1 MREQI
6 NRLAKGILEFEQAQL
21 VIPKEIRETI
31 SAGNTGTGELRICRE
46 DMRELKGVIYSTN
59 PRVMVT
65 DESFYGKECRVGYRI
80 ETQTATEPVTLTGEF
95 TLVTSCGEASVPYTF
110 ILMPDS
116 EMVEPIDTLEEFA
129 VLAESDT
136 LAALQMFNSPAF
148 IRMPFMQQLKL
159 RTLYDGLRFRGNQLV
174 AMEEFLTGCGAK
186 EEVHIR
192 ADETEKTYRG
202 INESIED
209 SIIIEKNTW
218 GTVRI
223 ELSAEGGFITLPVT
237 SLTEEDFVD
246 GQAKV
251 RFKVEREAMHR
262 GINRGAIRVKNI
274 RRSFVIPVVAD
285 CGRTAEKVLNHGY
298 MTEYGQFVRL
308 AVQYMVIEGGAS
320 TDESKEQELQLVL
333 RQLDSAL
340 SRLRGGKNSPDQLE
354 LYHAGVQ
361 LALGRKQQAGILLED
376 LHDRVCAARS
386 EELGNYCFYL
396 YLRAVMDDDQN
407 RYKQLVLLLN
417 KFYEESID
425 RDMLLWLLLRT
436 DKILQDNLSM
446 AMAKLRDR
454 FDDGSRNPFLLL
466 EGAKRL
472 AAAPEMLENMDDYFR
487 QLLWTCV
494 RYNVMNSALSQVSG
508 RAATM
513 SKHWSEPLFRILE
526 GFYEKYPTA
535 ECLEGICSL
544 LIKGEKKGARA
555 FYWYEKGVEED
566 VRLTRLYEYYLYALP
581 ENYDRKLPQIVLMYF
596 SYHHALNRRAQEA
609 LYANL
614 LTYCRDDEA
623 LMESYRE
630 QIESFALD
638 QLFQGVM
645 DDRLSEIYRYAIY
658 PEMVDEKNA
667 KVLPRLLLA
676 KKITCDNPEIT
687 QLVLCYEELE
697 DEQIVP
703 LSGGR
708 VYVPV
713 YTDNCLILQ
722 QDIYGNRYASLPC
735 VMTDFFHDEELL
747 EACMEKN
754 QESDMMSIRSCSRIM
769 SGADEGR
776 ITGEKLLSVLRR
788 DHLRPLYVQKLQ
800 SKVIAGCCEENE
812 NDNSLYLLSLN
823 PKLMSRAEQ
832 IAVTESFIRRENYR
846 DAYEWVHNW
855 GHEGIAPELLMILCK
870 NAIQENAFSPNK
882 RLLNLSVICMAD
894 GSYDP
899 SVLEYLCCYYNG
911 SSRQMQQFL
920 TLGQKDGRNIY
931 DLSERLLGQMLFSG
945 WSENLDEVFF
955 AYAGGNVA
963 DEILVRAYLVKKSF
977 LYFTEDVPV
986 TGEVFAYLENLIMSR
1001 EVSNGMPNV
1010 CLMALTKY
1018 YSTLDDLSGRQIE
1031 LCREMVNELYRQ
1043 GLMFA
1048 YYQNLARFIRL
1059 PGNLAG
1065 KLMIEYR
1072 GSKNSHV
1079 KLCMRI
1085 SSRSEEKIEEMIPH
1099 MYEGYFVKA
1108 ATVFVG
1114 ETVDYE
1120 IYDSEKGDAPAK
1132 TGRMTK
1138 SCLVNEDDGSRGSQ
1152 LNQILMEMSG
1162 DRETLRRKL
1171 ERYGAEDT
1179 LAKQLFTIR

>member
-1 MREQI
+1 
-6 NRLAKGILEFEQAQL
+6 
-21 VIPKEIRETI
+21 
-31 SAGNTGTGELRICRE
+31 
-46 DMRELKGVIYSTN
+46 
-59 PRVMVT
+59 
-65 DESFYGKECRVGYRI
+65 
-80 ETQTATEPVTLTGEF
+80 
-95 TLVTSCGEASVPYTF
+95 
-110 ILMPDS
+110 
-116 EMVEPIDTLEEFA
+116 
-129 VLAESDT
+129 
-136 LAALQMFNSPAF
+136 
-148 IRMPFMQQLKL
+148 
-159 RTLYDGLRFRGNQLV
+159 
-174 AMEEFLTGCGAK
+174 
-186 EEVHIR
+186 
-192 ADETEKTYRG
+192 
-202 INESIED
+202 
-209 SIIIEKNTW
+209 
-218 GTVRI
+218 
-223 ELSAEGGFITLPVT
+223 
-237 SLTEEDFVD
+237 
-246 GQAKV
+246 
-251 RFKVEREAMHR
+251 
-262 GINRGAIRVKNI
+262 
-274 RRSFVIPVVAD
+274 
-285 CGRTAEKVLNHGY
+285 
-298 MTEYGQFVRL
+298 
-308 AVQYMVIEGGAS
+308 
-320 TDESKEQELQLVL
+320 
-333 RQLDSAL
+333 
-340 SRLRGGKNSPDQLE
+340 
-354 LYHAGVQ
+354 
-361 LALGRKQQAGILLED
+361 
-376 LHDRVCAARS
+376 
-386 EELGNYCFYL
+386 
-396 YLRAVMDDDQN
+396 
-407 RYKQLVLLLN
+407 
-417 KFYEESID
+417 
-425 RDMLLWLLLRT
+425 
-436 DKILQDNLSM
+436 
-446 AMAKLRDR
+446 
-454 FDDGSRNPFLLL
+454 
-466 EGAKRL
+466 
-472 AAAPEMLENMDDYFR
+472 
-487 QLLWTCV
+487 
-494 RYNVMNSALSQVSG
+494 
-508 RAATM
+508 
-513 SKHWSEPLFRILE
+513 
-526 GFYEKYPTA
+526 
-535 ECLEGICSL
+535 
-544 LIKGEKKGARA
+544 
-555 FYWYEKGVEED
+555 
-566 VRLTRLYEYYLYALP
+566 
-581 ENYDRKLPQIVLMYF
+581 
-596 SYHHALNRRAQEA
+596 
-609 LYANL
+609 
-614 LTYCRDDEA
+614 
-623 LMESYRE
+623 
-630 QIESFALD
+630 
-638 QLFQGVM
+638 
-645 DDRLSEIYRYAIY
+645 
-658 PEMVDEKNA
+658 
-667 KVLPRLLLA
+667 
-676 KKITCDNPEIT
+676 
-687 QLVLCYEELE
+687 
-697 DEQIVP
+697 
-703 LSGGR
+703 
-708 VYVPV
+708 
-713 YTDNCLILQ
+713 
-722 QDIYGNRYASLPC
+722 
-735 VMTDFFHDEELL
+735 
-747 EACMEKN
+747 
-754 QESDMMSIRSCSRIM
+754 MMSIRSCSRIM

-1108 ATVFVG
+1108 ATAFVG

>member
-6 NRLAKGILEFEQAQL
+6 NRLAKGIMEYEQAQL
-21 VIPKEIRETI
+21 VIPKEISKTI
-31 SAGNTGTGELRICRE
+31 SGGVPYTGELRICRE
-46 DMRELKGVIYSTN
+46 DMRELKGVIYSTD
-59 PRVMVT
+59 PRVIVNE
-65 DESFYGKECRVGYRI
+65 ESFCGKDCRVGYRV
-80 ETQTATEPVTLTGEF
+80 EAATALEPVTLTGEF
-95 TLVTSCGEASVPYTF
+95 TLVTGCGEAAIPYTF
-110 ILMPDS
+110 VMMPDS
-116 EMVEPIDTLEEFA
+116 ETVEPMETLEEFA
-129 VLAESDT
+129 ALAEADP
-136 LAALQMFNSPAF
+136 LAALQAFNSPAF

-159 RTLYDGLRFRGNQLV
+159 RTLYDGLRFRGNQLI
-174 AMEEFLTGCGAK
+174 AMEEFLVGCGAK

-237 SLTEEDFVD
+237 LLTEEDFVD

-262 GINRGAIRVKNI
+262 GVNRGAIRIKNI
-274 RRSFVIPVVAD
+274 RRSFAIPVAAD
-285 CGRTAEKVLNHGY
+285 CARTAEKVLNHSY
-298 MTEYGQFVRL
+298 MTEYGRFVRL
-308 AVQYMVIEGGAS
+308 AVQYMALEGR
-320 TDESKEQELQLVL
+320 TDMVSDGEKKLQLIL
-333 RQLDSAL
+333 HQLDTAL
-340 SRLRGGKNSPDQLE
+340 TRLRGGKNSPDQLE
-354 LYHAGVQ
+354 LYHAAVQ
-361 LALGRKQQAGILLED
+361 LTLGRRQQAGILLED
-376 LHDRVCAARS
+376 LHDRVCEART

-396 YLRAVMDDDQN
+396 YLRAVIDDDQN
-407 RYKQLVLLLN
+407 RHKQLVLLLN
-417 KFYEESID
+417 KFYEESAD
-425 RDMLLWLLLRT
+425 KDMLLWLLLRT
-436 DKILQDNLSM
+436 DKVLKDNPSM

-454 FDDGSRNPFLLL
+454 FERGSRNPFLLV
-466 EGAKRL
+466 EGIKLL
-472 AAAPEMLENMDDYFR
+472 ADAPHMLENMDDYFR
-487 QLLWTCV
+487 QLLWTGV
-494 RYNVMNSALSQVSG
+494 RYGVMNTALSQVAG

-513 SKHWSEPLFRILE
+513 GKHWSESLFRILE
-526 GFYEKYPTA
+526 GFYAEYPCE

-544 LIKGEKKGARA
+544 LIKGEKKGERA

-581 ENYDRKLPQIVLMYF
+581 EDYDRKLPQIVLMYF

-614 LTYCRDDEA
+614 LTYCREDEA

-638 QLFQGVM
+638 QMFQGVM

-658 PEMVDEKNA
+658 PEMVDEKTA

-676 KKITCDNPEIT
+676 KRITCDNPEIA

-735 VMTDFFHDEELL
+735 VMTDFFEDEQLL

-754 QESDMMSIRSCSRIM
+754 QDSDMLSIRTCSRIM
-769 SGADEGR
+769 SGADDGR

-788 DHLRPLYVQKLQ
+788 DQLRPLYVQKLQ
-800 SKVIAGCCEENE
+800 SKVIAGCCEDDET
-812 NDNSLYLLSLN
+812 DSSLYLLSLN
-823 PKLMSRAEQ
+823 PKLMTRAEQ
-832 IAVTESFIRRENYR
+832 IAVTETFIRRGNYR
-846 DAYEWVHNW
+846 DAYHWVQSW
-855 GHEGIAPELLMILCK
+855 GHEGIASEWLMLLCQ
-870 NAIQENAFSPNK
+870 NTIQEKSFAPSK

-894 GSYDP
+894 GGFSP

-911 SSRQMQQFL
+911 SSKQMQHFL
-920 TLGQKDGRNIY
+920 KLGREHECNVY
-931 DLSERLLGQMLFSG
+931 DLPERLLGQMLFSG

-955 AYAGGNVA
+955 DYAEGNVA
-963 DEILVRAYLVKKSF
+963 DEVLVRAYLVTKSF
-977 LYFTEDVPV
+977 LYFTADVPV
-986 TGEVFAYLENLIMSR
+986 MADVFAYLEKLIGSR
-1001 EVSNGMPNV
+1001 EVHNGMPNV

-1018 YSTLDDLSGRQIE
+1018 YSTLDDLNGKQIE

-1059 PGNLAG
+1059 PGSLSG
-1065 KLMIEYR
+1065 KLIIEYR
-1072 GSKNSHV
+1072 GSKQSSV

-1085 SSRSEEKIEEMIPH
+1085 SARDEEKIEEMVPH

-1120 IYDSEKGDAPAK
+1120 IYDSEKGDAPVK
-1132 TGRMTK
+1132 SGRMTK

-1152 LNQILMEMSG
+1152 LNQILVELNG

-1179 LAKQLFTIR
+1179 LARQLFTIR